1 LDAGKLGVFLL
12 SERRPNQL
20 LVQLKKKTLMCAESF
35 VFFFQLVLFGSGFV
49 VEEEG
54 KFLLASSF
62 LKSLFT
68 GRTTAEKNFVVVLSS
83 KMP

>member
-1 LDAGKLGVFLL
+1 MGVFLL

-54 KFLLASSF
+54 KFFLASSF

-68 GRTTAEKNFVVVLSS
+68 GRTTTAEKNFVVVLSS